1 MAKNKELGKFL
12 AGKNTPKHEPKTLK
26 VVEESPG
33 KMGRPSDKRKG
44 VHYVK
49 LSAMVPFELRENLK
63 LAMLTTHKHLGHKTQ
78 DSFIE
83 AALEYY
89 IKSKSKPGK

>member
-12 AGKNTPKHEPKTLK
+12 AGKDTPKHEPKTLK
-26 VVEESPG
+26 VVEDSTG
-33 KMGRPSDKRKG
+33 KMGRPSDKKEG

-49 LSAMVPFELRENLK
+49 LSALVPFELREELK

-78 DSFIE
+78 DSFIQS
-83 AALEYY
+83 AIEYY
-89 IKSKSKPGK
+89 LQAKKKQG